1 MKKSMKARAIA
12 LAMFCCMLVT
22 VLPVQNVQAQ
32 VYNST
37 LQFGTGYQFTG
48 EGGSQKF
55 DLVLPKSGRVT
66 FNFIVED
73 NGDDTGIFLYDSAC
87 TNQLYYGGFYGSYKC
102 DIDLKAGEYVVF
114 FGRAGSYGS
123 NVDGWPYDK
132 APAKGQMVA
141 TFTDANET
149 FAESTLITND
159 ESGVA
164 SEIGNIGSANIVG
177 QFAVNDSVDYYSF
190 DVKKSQ
196 NITISYVAPMSS
208 SSIHIYKDTLDLE
221 NWQNDLAAGSHKVTL
236 TFPEGHYYIAINNNS
251 NVTGVYNLT
260 MSGAKI
266 STANIKSLRSTA
278 KKSITVKYG
287 KVSSVDKYQIQIA
300 ANSKFTKSV
309 KTYTTTATSKKITKL
324 GSKKKYY
331 VRVRTITMAK
341 DYKCYS
347 DWSKAKSVRVK

>member
-22 VLPVQNVQAQ
+22 VLPVQSVQAE

-55 DLVLPKSGRVT
+55 DISLARSGRVT
-66 FNFIVED
+66 FNFIAED
-73 NGDDTGIFLYDSAC
+73 SGDGTSVKVYDETGNNLLSEVRFS
-87 TNQLYYGGFYGSYKC
+87 GSYKY
-102 DIDLKAGEYVVF
+102 DIDLKAGNYVVIMDDKL
-114 FGRAGSYGS
+114 
-123 NVDGWPYDK
+123 NVTKRDNE
-132 APAKGQMVA
+132 PAKGQMVA

-164 SEIGNIGSANIVG
+164 SELGNIGNANIVG
-177 QFAVNDSVDYYSF
+177 QFAINDKVDYYSF
-190 DVKKSQ
+190 NVQKSQ

-236 TFPEGHYYIAINNNS
+236 TLPEGHYYIAINNNS
-251 NVTGVYNLT
+251 NVTGVYNL
-260 MSGAKI
+260 SLAGSKI
-266 STANIKSLRSTA
+266 STANIKNVRSTA

-324 GSKKKYY
+324 SSKKKYY
-331 VRVRTITMAK
+331 VRVRTITMANN
-341 DYKCYS
+341 YKCYS
-347 DWSKAKSVRVK
+347 DWSKTKSVKVK

>member
-12 LAMFCCMLVT
+12 LAMFGCMLVT
-22 VLPVQNVQAQ
+22 VLPIQSVQAQ

-37 LQFGTGYQFTG
+37 LQFGAGYQFTG

-66 FNFIVED
+66 FNFIAE
-73 NGDDTGIFLYDSAC
+73 NSGDRSGIYLYDESGE
-87 TNQLYYGGFYGSYKC
+87 NLLLNVSFNGSFKY
-102 DIDLKAGEYVVF
+102 DLDLKAGNYVMIIN
-114 FGRAGSYGS
+114 GSVCS
-123 NVDGWPYDK
+123 DGGAWDTV
-132 APAKGQMVA
+132 PAKGQMVA

-331 VRVRTITMAK
+331 VRVRIITMAK

>member
-12 LAMFCCMLVT
+12 LAMFCCMLLT

-66 FNFIVED
+66 FNFIAE
-73 NGDDTGIFLYDSAC
+73 NSDDRSGIYLYDESGENFLLDAD
-87 TNQLYYGGFYGSYKC
+87 FHGSFKY
-102 DIDLKAGEYVVF
+102 DLDLKAGNYVVIINDGIDSN
-114 FGRAGSYGS
+114 GRAW
-123 NVDGWPYDK
+123 DTE
-132 APAKGQMVA
+132 PAKGQMVA

-177 QFAVNDSVDYYSF
+177 QFAVKDSVDYYSF

-236 TFPEGHYYIAINNNS
+236 TLPEGHYYIAINNNS

-287 KVSSVDKYQIQIA
+287 KVSLVDKYQIQIA

-309 KTYTTTATSKKITKL
+309 KTYTTTAASKKITKL
-324 GSKKKYY
+324 SSKKTYY
-331 VRVRTITMAK
+331 VRVRTITMAN

-347 DWSKAKSVRVK
+347 DWSKTKSVKVK

>member
-66 FNFIVED
+66 FNFIAE
-73 NGDDTGIFLYDSAC
+73 NSGDGSGIHLYDESGE
-87 TNQLYYGGFYGSYKC
+87 NLLLKVGFNGSFKY
-102 DIDLKAGEYVVF
+102 DLDLKAGNYVVIINES
-114 FGRAGSYGS
+114 RLS
-123 NVDGWPYDK
+123 NSSNMAWDT

-278 KKSITVKYG
+278 KKSITVKYA

-331 VRVRTITMAK
+331 VRVRTITMAN

>member
-66 FNFIVED
+66 FNFIAE
-73 NGDDTGIFLYDSAC
+73 NSGDSSCIYLYDESGE
-87 TNQLYYGGFYGSYKC
+87 NLLLKVGFNGSFKY
-102 DIDLKAGEYVVF
+102 DLDLKAGNYVVII
-114 FGRAGSYGS
+114 
-123 NVDGWPYDK
+123 DGTGGDLLGGATDL

-236 TFPEGHYYIAINNNS
+236 TFPEGHYYIGINNNS

-266 STANIKSLRSTA
+266 STANIKNVRSTA

-331 VRVRTITMAK
+331 VRVRTITMAN

>member
-66 FNFIVED
+66 FNFIAE
-73 NGDDTGIFLYDSAC
+73 NSGDESGIYLYDETGENELSRIEF
-87 TNQLYYGGFYGSYKC
+87 GGSYKY
-102 DIDLKAGEYVVF
+102 DLDVKAGNYQVVF
-114 FGRAGSYGS
+114 TRNSHSDTNFE
-123 NVDGWPYDK
+123 
-132 APAKGQMVA
+132 PAKGQMVA

-236 TFPEGHYYIAINNNS
+236 TFPQGHYYIAINNNS

-331 VRVRTITMAK
+331 VRVRTITMANN
-341 DYKCYS
+341 YKCYS
-347 DWSKAKSVRVK
+347 DWSKTKSVKVK